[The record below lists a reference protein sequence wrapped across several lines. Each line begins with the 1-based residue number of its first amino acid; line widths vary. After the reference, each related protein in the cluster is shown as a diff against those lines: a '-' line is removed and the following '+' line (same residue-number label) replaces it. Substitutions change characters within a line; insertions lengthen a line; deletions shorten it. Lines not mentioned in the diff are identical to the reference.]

1 MLSSQ
6 YGTKSLRSVSG
17 TVCESVLQ
25 PVETLGLKQMSV
37 FPIRSNVQSLSHSEH
52 RSCRVTRVWIKRAGQ
67 VWLLY
72 KERTFI
78 VEFPTPQMRVTR
90 SRLSFDWFQWFRRGE
105 NSHACHTPVHT
116 PAHLH
121 ARAHTHTHAHSE
133 ANNRTYVHSLDTY
146 KNWNTNTN
154 NTTIKTLYC
163 LIFFFRNSYSYVLY
177 SVERQLC
184 FNKWTLFFC
193 LSLKWSVGYHHHNEN
208 SYSIYLFF

>member
-1 MLSSQ
+1 MN
-6 YGTKSLRSVSG
+6 KESG
-17 TVCESVLQ
+17 SGVVAVQGEDIYCRIPNTTDACYQVEVVFWLI
-25 PVETLGLKQMSV
+25 PVIQTGWKLTCMSHTCAHTCS
-37 FPIRSNVQSLSHSEH
+37 PPR
-52 RSCRVTRVWIKRAGQ
+52 TR
-67 VWLLY
+67 
-72 KERTFI
+72 T
-78 VEFPTPQMRVTR
+78 
-90 SRLSFDWFQWFRRGE
+90 
-105 NSHACHTPVHT
+105 
-116 PAHLH
+116 
-121 ARAHTHTHAHSE
+121 HTHTHAHSE

>member
-1 MLSSQ
+1 MAWLWRQNLWMWSQQTCSNCAMLSSQ

-37 FPIRSNVQSLSHSEH
+37 FPIRSLSHSEH

-105 NSHACHTPVHT
+105 NSHACHTP
-116 PAHLH
+116 AHLH
-121 ARAHTHTHAHSE
+121 ARAHTHTHAHS
-133 ANNRTYVHSLDTY
+133 RTLTHTQRLTIVHMFTV
-146 KNWNTNTN
+146 
-154 NTTIKTLYC
+154 
-163 LIFFFRNSYSYVLY
+163 LIRTKI
-177 SVERQLC
+177 EIQ
-184 FNKWTLFFC
+184 
-193 LSLKWSVGYHHHNEN
+193 
-208 SYSIYLFF
+208 IQIIPQ

>member
-1 MLSSQ
+1 MAWLWRQNLWMWSQQTCSNCAMLSSQ

-37 FPIRSNVQSLSHSEH
+37 FPIRSLSHSEH

-163 LIFFFRNSYSYVLY
+163 LT
-177 SVERQLC
+177 C
-184 FNKWTLFFC
+184 F
-193 LSLKWSVGYHHHNEN
+193 
-208 SYSIYLFF
+208 